1 MRNNLTEQCR
11 FFAKGQLRLYEKTT
25 GQELAKKNLVVKDS
39 AHVAVVGLGQDITE
53 RTVKVASWGDLY
65 PETPS
70 QTGYNWTKFESLE
83 GYHAIS
89 GNHTHKTFNVS
100 GHSYP
105 AHKAIKFTFE
115 FDRNTA
121 PEFYGKNLLEW
132 GLFFNDIMFSRVALD
147 DDFYFQ
153 SWMTVVG
160 EWTII
165 FSTCAGGYSNF
176 LLNQYGI
183 DALWGFN
190 NVEEDT
196 YLLEDYVGKNHLSGV
211 LQPPLLVTNLLG
223 VQDIDTED
231 FKNQDAIPI
240 FYGTAGEPDIAYIK
254 EDDQDGA
261 LDLRD
266 GKFTIWQWFKII
278 DGAYL
283 DNDDIW
289 VLFSK
294 WAQDGNVTDQSYRLY
309 IQREDPTSTLSDLF
323 TIKFEINDAGTIKT
337 MPSDLLEFDYGP
349 TISLAEVWCLI
360 VLTLDLSTQELTM
373 YLNDVEIGNITLTN
387 HGITPLNDSTFFI
400 GSQQE
405 FKADQDS
412 YNRNMV
418 PYGFVDE
425 TGISHDLFSRTAISL
440 LWFDGVGDFYVP

>member
-1 MRNNLTEQCR
+1 MSNLSEQAR

-39 AHVAVVGLGQDITE
+39 AHVAVVGLGGDITE
-53 RTVKVASWGDLY
+53 NTIKVASWGDLY

-70 QTGYNWTKFESLE
+70 QTGYNWTKFESVE

-105 AHKAIKFTFE
+105 AHKSIKFTFE
-115 FDRNTA
+115 FDRNNA
-121 PEFYGKNLLEW
+121 PEFFGKNLMEW
-132 GLFFNDIMFSRVALD
+132 GLYFNDIMFSRVALD
-147 DDFYFQ
+147 TDFYFQ

-160 EWTII
+160 EWTIV

-190 NVEEDT
+190 NVDLDT
-196 YLLEDYVGKNHLSGV
+196 YLLEDYVGKNHLSGI
-211 LQPPLLVTNLLG
+211 LDPPMLVSNLLG
-223 VQDIDTED
+223 QANIDVDD
-231 FKNQDAIPI
+231 FKNQDALPLSH
-240 FYGTAGEPDIAYIK
+240 GTDGEFNVAYIK
-254 EDDQDGA
+254 DDDQDGA
-261 LDLRD
+261 LNLRD

-278 DGAYL
+278 DGSYL
-283 DNDDIW
+283 DGEEKW

-294 WAQDGNVTDQSYRLY
+294 WAEDGNTTDQSYRLY
-309 IQREDPTSTLSDLF
+309 LQREDPFSTVSDLF
-323 TIKFEINDAGTIKT
+323 VLKFEINDGGVIKT
-337 MPSDLLEFDYGP
+337 LTSDLLEFDFGP
-349 TISLAEVWCLI
+349 TISLAEVWCLC
-360 VLTLDLSTQELTM
+360 VLVLDLSSQELIM
-373 YLNDVEIGNITLTN
+373 YLNDVEVGSINLQS
-387 HGITPLNDSTFFI
+387 HGIVPINDTTFFI

-405 FKADQDS
+405 LKADQDS
-412 YNRNMV
+412 YNKDMV

-425 TGISHDLFSRTAISL
+425 TGISSDTFSRAAISL

>member
-1 MRNNLTEQCR
+1 MSNLTEQAR
-11 FFAKGQLRLYEKTT
+11 FFAKGQLRLFEKTT

-39 AHVAVVGLGQDITE
+39 AHIAVLGLGGDITE
-53 RTVKVASWGDLY
+53 SSIKIASWGDLY
-65 PETPS
+65 PERPS

-89 GNHTHKTFNVS
+89 GNHTHKTINVS

-105 AHKAIKFTFE
+105 AHKSVKFTFE

-121 PEFYGKNLLEW
+121 PEFFGLNLLEW
-132 GLFFNDIMFSRVALD
+132 GLFFNDVMFSRVALD
-147 DDFYFQ
+147 IDFYFQ
-153 SWMTVVG
+153 SWMTIVG

-165 FSTCAGGYSNF
+165 FSTCSGGYSNF

-190 NVEEDT
+190 NVDADT
-196 YLLEDYVGKNHLSGV
+196 YLIEDYVGQNHLSGI

-223 VQDIDTED
+223 IQGIDTQD
-231 FKNQDAIPI
+231 FKNQDALPV
-240 FYGTAGEPDIAYIK
+240 FYGSEGENNVTYIL

-278 DGAYL
+278 DGSYL
-283 DNDDIW
+283 TNDEEW
-289 VLFSK
+289 VLLSK
-294 WAQDGNVTDQSYRLY
+294 WAEDGTDNDKSYRLY
-309 IQREDPTSTLSDLF
+309 IQREEPYSTISDLF
-323 TIKFEINDAGTIKT
+323 ALKFDINDAGVIKT
-337 MPSDLLEFDYGP
+337 LSSDLFEFDLGP
-349 TISLAEVWCLI
+349 TISLAELWCLV

-373 YLNDVEIGNITLTN
+373 YLNDVEVGSLTLVG
-387 HGITPLNDSTFFI
+387 HGVTPINDSTFFI
-400 GSQQE
+400 GTQQKY
-405 FKADQDS
+405 KADANS
-412 YNRNMV
+412 YNHKVV
-418 PYGFVDE
+418 PWGFIDE
-425 TGISHDLFSRTAISL
+425 TGISHDTFSRAAISL